1 MVLGVYLG
9 VLPLPAVPTNSGRQ
23 AVELRLEDY
32 INLVLE
38 NNESVQAQMLE
49 AEVNR
54 RKSRAEYGA
63 FEPEWVSSVTREI
76 NNRQN
81 NTEQAAS
88 LGGVS
93 ELKERNTIYDSGIE
107 SLIPTGAKIRLGSTL
122 SDLNNNVP
130 PSAFLSSSNGNVF
143 FKQYQTFVGV
153 TVTQPLLKNAGGNA
167 TLANIRIAAMDSD
180 IAFQEYR
187 RQLMLTISQAEAAYW
202 NLYLAQEQVRFF
214 DESVSVAET
223 ILADSQER
231 LKAGQGSELDVLE
244 ARSGLALRH
253 TKQNDAIQNSYEALA
268 RLQSLY
274 GAAPLREG
282 MTIRAV
288 DAPGITKAMPAY
300 YQRFQLAFDLNPD
313 YLIQL
318 KKVDQAK
325 VRLGLANNQRLP
337 EMNFRGSYGFNGL
350 GSSPSQSFENLTGRD
365 FLSWS
370 AAVDLHLPLLGGI
383 KERNIFNAAKLSL
396 QAALVNLNGV
406 QTQISHAL
414 NLAMLKAQNRT
425 ESVHNYETVVHFNE
439 DLLKTELARLNVGK
453 VEARKVLEVEADL
466 LDTRQS
472 LADVLVQYER
482 ALLEAQLAEGSILQS
497 RKLELTRDELQ
508 KKTMALLKSHK
519 LPTEVFR
526 PVPNTP
532 ANRPEN

>member
-1 MVLGVYLG
+1 
-9 VLPLPAVPTNSGRQ
+9 
-23 AVELRLEDY
+23 
-32 INLVLE
+32 
-38 NNESVQAQMLE
+38 
-49 AEVNR
+49 
-54 RKSRAEYGA
+54 
-63 FEPEWVSSVTREI
+63 
-76 NNRQN
+76 
-81 NTEQAAS
+81 
-88 LGGVS
+88 
-93 ELKERNTIYDSGIE
+93 
-107 SLIPTGAKIRLGSTL
+107 
-122 SDLNNNVP
+122 
-130 PSAFLSSSNGNVF
+130 
-143 FKQYQTFVGV
+143 
-153 TVTQPLLKNAGGNA
+153 
-167 TLANIRIAAMDSD
+167 
-180 IAFQEYR
+180 
-187 RQLMLTISQAEAAYW
+187 
-202 NLYLAQEQVRFF
+202 
-214 DESVSVAET
+214 
-223 ILADSQER
+223 
-231 LKAGQGSELDVLE
+231 
-244 ARSGLALRH
+244 
-253 TKQNDAIQNSYEALA
+253 
-268 RLQSLY
+268 
-274 GAAPLREG
+274 
-282 MTIRAV
+282 
-288 DAPGITKAMPAY
+288 
-300 YQRFQLAFDLNPD
+300 AFDLNPD

-508 KKTMALLKSHK
+508 KKTMALLK
-519 LPTEVFR
+519 
-526 PVPNTP
+526 
-532 ANRPEN
+532 

>member
-1 MVLGVYLG
+1 MVLGVYLSI
-9 VLPLPAVPTNSGRQ
+9 LSLPAVPTPSSRQ
-23 AVELRLEDY
+23 AVELRLDDY

-38 NNESVQAQMLE
+38 NNESIQAQMLE

-63 FEPEWVSSVTREI
+63 FEPEWVTSVEREV

-81 NTEQAAS
+81 NTEQAAA

-93 ELKERNTIYDSGIE
+93 VLQERNNIYDSGIE
-107 SLIPTGAKIRLGSTL
+107 SLIPTGAKIRLGATL
-122 SDLNNNVP
+122 SDLNNNIP
-130 PSAFLSSSNGNVF
+130 PISGLSSSNSVF
-143 FKQYQTFVGV
+143 FRQYQTFVGV
-153 TVTQPLLKNAGGNA
+153 TLTQPLLKNAGSGV
-167 TLANIRIAAMDSD
+167 TMANIRLAAMDSD

-187 RQLMLTISQAEAAYW
+187 RQLMLTISQAEVAYW
-202 NLYLAQEQVRFF
+202 NLYFAQEQVRFF
-214 DESVSVAET
+214 DDSVAVAET
-223 ILADSQER
+223 ILADSQEK
-231 LKAGQGSELDVLE
+231 LNAGQGSELDVLE

-253 TKQNDAIQNSYEALA
+253 TKQNDAVQNSYEALA
-268 RLQSLY
+268 RLQALY

-288 DAPGITKAMPAY
+288 DAPQMTNAAPSY
-300 YQRFQLAFDLNPD
+300 YERFQVAFDLNPD

-337 EMNFRGSYGFNGL
+337 EFNFKGSYGFNGL
-350 GSSPSQSFENLTGRD
+350 GNSPSQSFDDLTGRD
-365 FLSWS
+365 FPSWS
-370 AAVDLHLPLLGGI
+370 AGLELHLPLLGGI
-383 KERNIFNAAKLSL
+383 KERNIFSAAKLSL

-414 NLAMLKAQNRT
+414 NLAILKAQNRM

-439 DLLKTELARLNVGK
+439 DLLKTQLARLNVGK
-453 VEARKVLEVEADL
+453 VEGRKVLEVEADL
-466 LDTRQS
+466 LDTRQN

-508 KKTMALLKSHK
+508 KKTMTLLKSHK
-519 LPTEVFR
+519 LPMEVFR
-526 PVPNTP
+526 PLPNIP